1 MTKLETFLLK
11 VHSHT
16 AQAQGCATCQEI
28 SREAG
33 EMLEAKEQQSI
44 EAMYGG
50 DFS

>member
-1 MTKLETFLLK
+1 MTNLQTFLLK
-11 VHSHT
+11 VHTHT

-33 EMLEAKEQQSI
+33 ELLEPTPKSI
-44 EAMYGG
+44 EEAYGG